1 MAERINKDNFEE
13 KVLKSSVPVLVDFYS
28 DSCIPCKML
37 APVLGELEEEREGK
51 LAVYKVNVNYDT
63 ELAERYAVMGAPTLI
78 LFYQGEVQDR
88 RTGAARKAEL
98 TEWIDRQISSAS

>member
-13 KVLKSSVPVLVDFYS
+13 KVIKSDIPVLVDFYS

-37 APVLGELEEEREGK
+37 APVLGELEEEWEGK

-63 ELAERYAVMGAPTLI
+63 ELVQQYAVMGAPTLI
-78 LFYQGEVQDR
+78 LFSQGEVKDR
-88 RTGAARKAEL
+88 RTGAVRKDDL
-98 TEWIDRQISSAS
+98 IEWLEGLISPAS